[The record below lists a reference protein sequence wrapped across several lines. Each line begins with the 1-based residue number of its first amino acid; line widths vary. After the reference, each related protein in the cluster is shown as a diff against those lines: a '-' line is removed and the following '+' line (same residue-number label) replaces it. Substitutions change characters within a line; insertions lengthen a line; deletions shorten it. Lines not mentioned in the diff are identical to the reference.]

1 MPLPSIARLSAQP
14 HLQLHVDIE
23 DGVAGGGGGWG
34 GGGVAWSDRQPN
46 AVWHAGMAGMPAGGM
61 MPGMYRPQG
70 MPHLPQLAQPNMMAQ
85 PNTTMGY
92 GPLGPQQAFG
102 ATNHGSGS
110 CLLY

>member
-1 MPLPSIARLSAQP
+1 MWTLRTGWL
-14 HLQLHVDIE
+14 
-23 DGVAGGGGGWG
+23 GRGGGGWG

-61 MPGMYRPQG
+61 MPGMYHPQG